1 MWHARP
7 VGGATSDRGTHAA
20 AADRRAARG
29 RPGRATAAAAVL
41 GLAALGG
48 ACSKPAPPG
57 ERAIA
62 SAAVA
67 AASAQAASAAPGA
80 SSARGASAT
89 APVASARPPETV
101 ERVET
106 PEVADAAGP
115 LAGWIVDTSVPVAPA
130 GPATASRHGIVL
142 TKKNG
147 EAAVARLGA
156 AQPRGAQPATTAIE
170 PLELAPAELFQ
181 RAPPP
186 AVAGDAAFF
195 VHGGAVRRVALPAGG
210 AAAMVTGDAREGG
223 RVSAAVVKAGG
234 EKPRV
239 AVAFLA
245 ETPSRLVARLH
256 VEGAPAV
263 LTLTPEGSEATT
275 TALAA
280 LDRELIAVT
289 LEART
294 GMSTVHARRITLA
307 GDAPEPGEDAVIWVG
322 GSAQAVTEIA
332 ALAGPADDSWAFTA
346 IEHDATHFG
355 LARIRVAKD
364 LARAP
369 EVFWRDYPNG
379 ADPAPV
385 AVGSVCGEPVVLYA
399 RPSAP
404 APRSPQELHAAAMG
418 PGGLGPSRVVASAP
432 AFANVSI
439 ATLPRGALIGYV
451 AEGRTWAATIRCPV
465 R

>member
-1 MWHARP
+1 MPLDTSGVTNLHLASDLERDSGEAESFTPGLEAGPDIGVALKTAREF
-7 VGGATSDRGTHAA
+7 RGLSLQDV
-20 AADRRAARG
+20 ADQTRIRRAY
-29 RPGRATAAAAVL
+29 
-41 GLAALGG
+41 LAALEEMRLDELPSRPFTIGYV
-48 ACSKPAPPG
+48 
-57 ERAIA
+57 RAY
-62 SAAVA
+62 
-67 AASAQAASAAPGA
+67 
-80 SSARGASAT
+80 AT
-89 APVASARPPETV
+89 ALGL
-101 ERVET
+101 
-106 PEVADAAGP
+106 D
-115 LAGWIVDTSVPVAPA
+115 
-130 GPATASRHGIVL
+130 
-142 TKKNG
+142 G

-332 ALAGPADDSWAFTA
+332 ALAGPGDDSWAFTA